1 MKKGFLSKRK
11 KKKAPADFALQITS
25 MADIFMIL
33 LVFLLKSYATSIT
46 NIAPSAH
53 ISLPEIDSASGVPK
67 ESLKVEVAK
76 DTVIIDD
83 KAVLSLRNFEFTPE
97 EMASGD
103 ASPTITRIL
112 NDERKKSPLP
122 NMDSALVVMADE
134 GTPYATIKRVVASA
148 AGAGFVD
155 LQLLVVQAQ

>member
-1 MKKGFLSKRK
+1 MKKRFRKHKKRLT
-11 KKKAPADFALQITS
+11 PDFVLQITS

-53 ISLPEIDSASGVPK
+53 ITLPEIQQPAGIPK
-67 ESLKVEVAK
+67 ESLKIEIGK
-76 DTVIIDD
+76 DAVTIDE
-83 KAVLSLRNFEFTPE
+83 KPALNLQNYEFGAD
-97 EMASGD
+97 EMTAGET
-103 ASPTITRIL
+103 SPTITRIL
-112 NDERKKSPLP
+112 NSERKKTPDP
-122 NMDSALVVMADE
+122 NTDSALVVMADE

-155 LQLLVVQAQ
+155 LQLLVVQTQ

>member
-1 MKKGFLSKRK
+1 MKKKGFRK
-11 KKKAPADFALQITS
+11 KKKLSPEFALQITS

-53 ISLPEIDSASGVPK
+53 ISLPEIDRAAGVPK
-67 ESLKVEVAK
+67 ESLKIEVGK
-76 DTVIIDD
+76 DAVTIDE
-83 KAVLSLRNFEFTPE
+83 KPALVLKNYEFGTE
-97 EMASGD
+97 EMATGE

-112 NDERKKSPLP
+112 NEERKKTPDP
-122 NMDSALVVMADE
+122 NLDSALVVMADE

>member
-1 MKKGFLSKRK
+1 MKKSFLK
-11 KKKAPADFALQITS
+11 KKKKKNSDFSLQITS

-46 NIAPSAH
+46 NIAPSSH
-53 ISLPEIDSASGVPK
+53 ISLPEVTATGVPK
-67 ESLKVEVAK
+67 ESLKIEVGKEAV
-76 DTVIIDD
+76 TIDD
-83 KAVLSLRNFEFTPE
+83 KQVLQLRNFEFGGE
-97 EMASGD
+97 ETGAGEN
-103 ASPTITRIL
+103 SPTITRIL
-112 NDERKKSPLP
+112 NQERSKTPIP

-134 GTPYATIKRVVASA
+134 GTPYSTIKRVVASA